1 MSGREPSAS
10 GVHTSRFPKRRVLI
24 VDDDPGFT
32 LLAEETLRQ
41 ATFEVKTASSVEA
54 GRVAFES
61 FIPDMVLLDIELPD
75 GNGLQLCRHIRSAA
89 SNSDIPVVL
98 VTGHDDTV
106 SIEKGYEAGASDFLQ
121 KPVLWPTLPHRVD
134 YMLRAS
140 QDGRALARSE
150 KKNRAL
156 LEALPDASVVVDGTG
171 CIVEHLLGIDTDG
184 NLPLIGRPV
193 EEAFPTEIALEARRL
208 LRKVPDGPSV
218 SRFARVRGGKRRWF
232 EARFLPQSDGHLL
245 IVSRDITQQL
255 KAEAR
260 IKYLAYYDALT
271 GLPNRQLFLIKAQER
286 LARGGSQGYCAAVF
300 FLDLDRFKRIN
311 DNLGHALGDTLL
323 KLVSERLQHQLKN
336 GSDTTGSM
344 PKVSLVAR
352 LGGDKF
358 ALYADGLKDEQQT
371 GALADN
377 IRAALD
383 APFDFAEHKFVV
395 TASVGVAVYPGDS
408 DSLDDLLVK
417 AEMAMYLAKEQGR
430 NGHAFFGQSMALRS
444 LRRLSMETD
453 LRRALENGDFRIHY
467 QPKLNLA
474 NGEITGVEALLRWPH
489 AEKGMIGP
497 DKFIPVAE
505 ETGLIIPL
513 GAWVLSETC
522 AQLGRWAAN
531 GLGHI
536 TAAVNVSAQQFMRRD
551 FVDSVLS
558 VLRAARVN
566 GQRLELEITE
576 SMLMRHLD
584 ESRVTL
590 NRLRAAGV
598 ALSIDDFGTGYSS
611 LGYLR
616 SLPVSALKIDR
627 SFVKDLGRHEDAA
640 AICAAIIAMARELKI
655 EVVAEGVEN
664 QKQLDFLHLQH
675 CEQAQGFLIAKPA
688 AAEEV
693 EPLLRGG
700 GTRRWTLGADA
711 ALEPLIVGASRGVA

>member
-1 MSGREPSAS
+1 MSIREPSAS
-10 GVHTSRFPKRRVLI
+10 GIHTSRFPKRRVLI

-54 GRVAFES
+54 GRIAFES
-61 FIPDMVLLDIELPD
+61 FVPDLVLLDIELPD
-75 GNGLQLCRHIRSAA
+75 GTGLQLCRHIRSAA

-140 QDGRALARSE
+140 HDGRALARSE

-156 LEALPDASVVVDGTG
+156 LEALPDASVVVDRTG
-171 CIVEHLLGIDTDG
+171 CIVEHLLGSDPEG
-184 NLPLIGRPV
+184 NVPLIGRPI
-193 EEAFPTEIALEARRL
+193 EDAFPIEIAVEARRL
-208 LRKVPDGPSV
+208 LTKGADGRSA
-218 SRFARVRGGKRRWF
+218 SRFAQPRGGKRRWF
-232 EARFLPQSDGHLL
+232 EARFLPQSDGQLL

-271 GLPNRQLFLIKAQER
+271 GLPNRQLFLVKAKER
-286 LARGGSQGYCAAVF
+286 LTLGGSQGYCAAVF
-300 FLDLDRFKRIN
+300 FLDIDRFKRIN
-311 DNLGHALGDTLL
+311 DNLGHALGDSLL
-323 KLVSERLQHQLKN
+323 KLVAQRLQQQVKAEPVAA
-336 GSDTTGSM
+336 GAT
-344 PKVSLVAR
+344 PEVSLVAR

-371 GALADN
+371 GAVADK

-383 APFDFAEHKFVV
+383 APFDFAENKFVV

-474 NGEITGVEALLRWPH
+474 NGELTGVEALLRWPH
-489 AEKGMIGP
+489 AEKGMIAP

-513 GAWVLSETC
+513 GAWVLTETC
-522 AQLGRWAAN
+522 AQLSRWAAN

-551 FVDSVLS
+551 FVDSVLGILS
-558 VLRAARVN
+558 AAKV
-566 GQRLELEITE
+566 GGKRLELEITE

-584 ESRVTL
+584 ESRITL

-640 AICAAIIAMARELKI
+640 AICAAIIAMARELKL

-664 QKQLDFLHLQH
+664 QQQLDFLHLQH
-675 CEQAQGFLIAKPA
+675 CEQAQGYLISKPA
-688 AAEEV
+688 AAEDV
-693 EPLLRGG
+693 EALLRGG
-700 GTRRWTLGADA
+700 GTRRWTLASDA
-711 ALEPLIVGASRGVA
+711 ALEPLIVGTARGVA